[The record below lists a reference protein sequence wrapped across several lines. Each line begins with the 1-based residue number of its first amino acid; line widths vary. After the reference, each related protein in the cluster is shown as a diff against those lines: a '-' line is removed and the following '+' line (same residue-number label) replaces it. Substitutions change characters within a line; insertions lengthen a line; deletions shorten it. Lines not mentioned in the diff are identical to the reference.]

1 MVPLKKVECVV
12 NKNIYIYIYKFFF
25 FCQINLKKK
34 MSICKQEEN
43 VSHIAPLTVSCVRRA
58 QLFEGRLAL
67 TQG

>member
-12 NKNIYIYIYKFFF
+12 NKNIYIYIYIFFLS
-25 FCQINLKKK
+25 NKSKKK

-43 VSHIAPLTVSCVRRA
+43 VSHIAPLTVSCVPRA

>member
-12 NKNIYIYIYKFFF
+12 NKNIYIYIYFFF
-25 FCQINLKKK
+25 LSNKSKKK

>member
-12 NKNIYIYIYKFFF
+12 NKNIYIYFFF
-25 FCQINLKKK
+25 LSNKSKKK

>member
-12 NKNIYIYIYKFFF
+12 SKNIYIYIYFFLSN
-25 FCQINLKKK
+25 QSKKK

-58 QLFEGRLAL
+58 RLFEGRLAL

>member
-1 MVPLKKVECVV
+1 
-12 NKNIYIYIYKFFF
+12 
-25 FCQINLKKK
+25 

>member
-12 NKNIYIYIYKFFF
+12 NKNIYIYINFFF
-25 FCQINLKKK
+25 LSNKSKKK

>member
-12 NKNIYIYIYKFFF
+12 NKNIYIYIYIFFLS
-25 FCQINLKKK
+25 NKSKKK

>member
-12 NKNIYIYIYKFFF
+12 NKNIYIYIIFFF
-25 FCQINLKKK
+25 LSNKSKKK

>member
-12 NKNIYIYIYKFFF
+12 NKNIYIYIIFFF
-25 FCQINLKKK
+25 LSNKSKKK

-43 VSHIAPLTVSCVRRA
+43 VSRIAPLTVSCVRRA

>member
-12 NKNIYIYIYKFFF
+12 NKNIYIYIIFFF
-25 FCQINLKKK
+25 FLSNKSKKK